1 MTIVLLLLAL
11 ATVAAPP
18 PCERQFAPF
27 ETGTFSSDSE
37 VKFWRKAE
45 AGAWDGTGWLG
56 WSRGADTLQ
65 PVRLVVR
72 DRPKH
77 FPEDEDLVTVE
88 SLPEVTWAVRCM
100 PGLRAG
106 EIHNADVVNHD
117 LHYQGPLD
125 ISLGTRRYQLR
136 LQAKAPSLADAKVIL
151 AHAGRTQVLYSAD
164 GFADDPHFDIEWAGD
179 LDADGK
185 LDLIV
190 NLSRKYSVH
199 PHRLLLSSKA
209 SGTQLVGEAA
219 VFITGD

>member
-11 ATVAAPP
+11 ATVAAPSQ
-18 PCERQFAPF
+18 CERQFAPL
-27 ETGTFSSDSE
+27 ETGTSSNDSE
-37 VKFWRKAE
+37 LEFWRKEE

-72 DRPKH
+72 DRPKR
-77 FPEDEDLVTVE
+77 FPEDEDAVTVE
-88 SLPEVTWAVRCM
+88 SLPDVTWAVRCI

-106 EIHNADVVNHD
+106 KIHDAHVVSHD

-125 ISLGTRRYQLR
+125 ISLGKRRYQVHV
-136 LQAKAPSLADAKVIL
+136 QAKAPSLADAKVIL
-151 AHAGRTQVLYSAD
+151 AHGGRTQVLYSAD

-190 NLSRKYSVH
+190 NLSRKYSEH

-209 SGTQLVGEAA
+209 SGTQLVGQAA

>member
-11 ATVAAPP
+11 ATLAAPSQ
-18 PCERQFAPF
+18 CERQFAPL
-27 ETGTFSSDSE
+27 ETGTSSSDSE
-37 VKFWRKAE
+37 LEFWRKEDA
-45 AGAWDGTGWLG
+45 AAWDGTGWLG

-72 DRPKH
+72 DRPKR
-77 FPEDEDLVTVE
+77 FPEDEDAVTVE
-88 SLPEVTWAVRCM
+88 SRPEVTWAVRCI

-106 EIHNADVVNHD
+106 TIHNAVVGNHD

-125 ISLGTRRYQLR
+125 VSLGKRQYQLR
-136 LQAKAPSLADAKVIL
+136 LQAKAPSLADAEVIL
-151 AHAGRTQVLYSAD
+151 THGGRTQVLYSAD

-209 SGTQLVGEAA
+209 SGTQLVGQAA